1 MSLHPWQRYQALSL
15 HVPSLSLLVDL
26 SKTSLQDDALHR
38 DPLLP
43 AAFPAAFAAM
53 EALEAGAIA
62 NPDEGRRVGH
72 YWLRAPERAPDAE
85 TRGAIEST
93 LASVKAFAENVHA
106 GRIAPERA
114 ARFTNLLV
122 VGIGGSA
129 LGPQFVADALGSPRD
144 PLKPFFF
151 DNTDPDGMAREL
163 SRIASTEGGLP
174 GTLTVVISKSGGT
187 K

>member
-62 NPDEGRRVGH
+62 NPDEGRMVGH
-72 YWLRAPERAPDAE
+72 YWLRNPALSPTPEI
-85 TRGAIEST
+85 RGDIEACLSR
-93 LASVKAFAENVHA
+93 VKTFAADVHA
-106 GRIAPERA
+106 GAIAGERGQ
-114 ARFTNLLV
+114 FKNLLLI
-122 VGIGGSA
+122 GIGGSA
-129 LGPQFVADALGSPRD
+129 LGPPFVAHALGDPIRD
-144 PLKPFFF
+144 RMRPY
-151 DNTDPDGMAREL
+151 
-163 SRIASTEGGLP
+163 
-174 GTLTVVISKSGGT
+174 
-187 K
+187 

>member
-26 SKTSLQDDALHR
+26 SKTSLLDDALHR
-38 DPLLP
+38 DPLVLS
-43 AAFPAAFAAM
+43 AFPAAFAAM

-62 NPDEGRRVGH
+62 NPDENRRVGH

-85 TRGAIEST
+85 TAEAIRGTLTRIEG
-93 LASVKAFAENVHA
+93 FAEAVHA
-106 GRIAPERA
+106 GGLAPQKA
-114 ARFTNLLV
+114 PRFMNLLV

-144 PLKPFFF
+144 PLRPFFF

-163 SRIASTEGGLP
+163 SRIAATEGGLP
-174 GTLTVVISKSGGT
+174 ATLTVVISK
-187 K
+187 